1 MNRTVYCLCIAMDD
15 HRRKRSL
22 GCRMPS
28 LVSSPVPL
36 SSIIKD
42 TPNLPSSSEV
52 QCEVINCNRGEP

>member
-1 MNRTVYCLCIAMDD
+1 MDD